1 MKEEENVVNEDEY
14 DPKSSIVGK
23 SENFVSKLRVRLKKK
38 IGF

>member
-14 DPKSSIVGK
+14 DVKSSFFGK
-23 SENFVSKLRVRLKKK
+23 SFVSKLRVRLKKK